1 MTPPSAN
8 IVQHLDRA
16 AEARPQAAA
25 LKVPR
30 GSTRAGDIDY
40 LTLSFAELR
49 AEVAAW
55 RARLEAAGTAPGDR
69 TLVMVPPGLPLIAS
83 VFALFQLG
91 AVPVVIDPGMGRA
104 AFLACVARSQPR
116 RLVGIPLALLLSHLF
131 RGAFRSVGSRILARG
146 SLTARLTGPG
156 VAPPVPRPAWQARPE
171 DLAAILFTSGST
183 GAPKGVCYEHGMF
196 AAQVDLIRQAYGI
209 TPGEIDLPLL
219 PIFALFNPAL
229 GMTTVVPELDPRRPA
244 AFNPARIVQAIQQE
258 QVTNSFGSPTLWRR
272 IARHCQEA
280 TVTLPSLRRVLCAGA
295 AVPADL
301 WAAAPRF
308 LPRGRLQSPYGATE
322 ALPLTTI
329 DHAEVAALGAAP
341 GGGACVGRPL
351 PGIEVRIIAPAEGPL
366 TAAAVATTRPAGE
379 IGEIIAAG
387 PVVTRAYDG
396 LPDATAHAKIL
407 EGGRTWHRL
416 GDCGYLDAAGRLWF
430 CGRRVERVETAGGTL
445 YPEPCE
451 QVFRPHPRVPRC
463 ALIGLGE
470 RPAQQ
475 PALVVEAG
483 LVGVEA
489 DALVA
494 ELRTWA
500 AAHPVTAAIRTFF
513 FHPRFPV
520 DVRHNA
526 KIHRLA
532 LARWAATA
540 RGYSPAALDHG
551 RTGGALDQDWRRT
564 ER

>member
-30 GSTRAGDIDY
+30 GTTRAGDIDY

-49 AEVAAW
+49 TEVAAW
-55 RARLEAAGTAPGDR
+55 RIRLEAAGTAPGDR
-69 TLVMVPPGLPLIAS
+69 TLVMVPPGLPLIAA
-83 VFALFQLG
+83 VFALFHLG

-116 RLVGIPLALLLSHLF
+116 RLVGIPFALLLSHLF
-131 RGAFRSVGSRILARG
+131 RGSFRSVGSRVLAGG
-146 SLTARLTGPG
+146 SLTARLTRPG
-156 VAPPVPRPAWQARPE
+156 TTPSVPRPAWQARSE

-244 AFNPARIVQAIQQE
+244 AFAPERIVQAIQQE

-272 IARHCQEA
+272 IARHCDEHQ
-280 TVTLPSLRRVLCAGA
+280 VTLPSLRRVLCAGA

-308 LPRGRLQSPYGATE
+308 LPHGRLQSPYGATE
-322 ALPLTTI
+322 ALPLTSI
-329 DHAEVAALGAAP
+329 DQEEVAALATPPA
-341 GGGACVGRPL
+341 GGACVGRPL
-351 PGIEVRIIAPAEGPL
+351 PGITVKVIAAADGPL
-366 TAAAVATTRPAGE
+366 PADALERPLPPGE
-379 IGEIIAAG
+379 IGEIVAAG
-387 PVVTRAYDG
+387 PVVTKAYDAA
-396 LPDATAHAKIL
+396 PEATARAKIVA
-407 EGGRTWHRL
+407 GDRTWHRL
-416 GDCGYLDAAGRLWF
+416 GDGGYLDAEGRLWF
-430 CGRRVERVETAGGTL
+430 CGRQVERVETPAGTL
-445 YPEPCE
+445 FPEPCE
-451 QVFRPHPRVPRC
+451 QVFRRHPAVARC
-463 ALIGLGE
+463 ALVGLGE
-470 RPAQQ
+470 RPDQR
-475 PALVVEAG
+475 PALVVEANLG
-483 LVGVEA
+483 ATAAEA
-489 DALVA
+489 LAA
-494 ELRTWA
+494 ELRTLA
-500 AAHPVTAAIRTFF
+500 AAHPVTREIRTFL

-540 RGYSPAALDHG
+540 RSYPSAEAAD
-551 RTGGALDQDWRRT
+551 
-564 ER
+564 

>member
-30 GSTRAGDIDY
+30 GRTRAGDIDY

-55 RARLEAAGTAPGDR
+55 RVRLEAAGTAPGDR
-69 TLVMVPPGLPLIAS
+69 TLVMVPPGLPLIAA
-83 VFALFQLG
+83 VFALFHLG

-116 RLVGIPLALLLSHLF
+116 RLVGIPFALLLSHLF
-131 RGAFRSVGSRILARG
+131 RGSFRSVGSRVLAGG

-156 VAPPVPRPAWQARPE
+156 TTPSVPRPAWQARSE

-244 AFNPARIVQAIQQE
+244 AFAPERIVQAIQQE

-272 IARHCQEA
+272 IARHCDEHK
-280 TVTLPSLRRVLCAGA
+280 VTLPSLRRVLCAGA

-308 LPRGRLQSPYGATE
+308 LPHGRLQSPYGATE
-322 ALPLTTI
+322 ALPLTSI
-329 DHAEVAALGAAP
+329 AQEEVAALATPPA
-341 GGGACVGRPL
+341 GGACVGRPL
-351 PGIEVRIIAPAEGPL
+351 PGITVKVIAAADGPL
-366 TAAAVATTRPAGE
+366 PADALERPLPPGE
-379 IGEIIAAG
+379 IGEIVAAG
-387 PVVTRAYDG
+387 PVVTKAYDAA
-396 LPDATAHAKIL
+396 PEATARAKIVA
-407 EGGRTWHRL
+407 GDRTWHRL
-416 GDCGYLDAAGRLWF
+416 GDCGYLDAEGRLWF
-430 CGRRVERVETAGGTL
+430 CGRQVERVETPAGTL
-445 YPEPCE
+445 FPEPCE
-451 QVFRPHPRVPRC
+451 QVFRRHPAVARC
-463 ALIGLGE
+463 ALVGLGE
-470 RPAQQ
+470 RPRQR
-475 PALVVEAG
+475 PALVVEANLG
-483 LVGVEA
+483 ATAAEA
-489 DALVA
+489 LAA
-494 ELRTWA
+494 ELCTLA
-500 AAHPVTAAIRTFF
+500 AAHPITREIRTFL

-540 RGYSPAALDHG
+540 RSYGPAEAAD
-551 RTGGALDQDWRRT
+551 
-564 ER
+564 

>member
-131 RGAFRSVGSRILARG
+131 RGSFRSVGSRVLAGG
-146 SLTARLTGPG
+146 SLTARLTRPG
-156 VAPPVPRPAWQARPE
+156 TTPSVPRPAWQARSE

-244 AFNPARIVQAIQQE
+244 AFAPERIVQAIQQE

-280 TVTLPSLRRVLCAGA
+280 KVTLPSLRRVLCAGA

-322 ALPLTTI
+322 ALPLTSI
-329 DHAEVAALGAAP
+329 AQEEVAALATPPA
-341 GGGACVGRPL
+341 GGACVGRAL
-351 PGIEVRIIAPAEGPL
+351 PGIAVKIIAAADGPL
-366 TAAAVATTRPAGE
+366 PPEALERPLSPGE
-379 IGEIIAAG
+379 IGEIVATG
-387 PVVTRAYDG
+387 PVVTKAYDAA
-396 LPDATAHAKIL
+396 PEATARAKIVA
-407 EGGRTWHRL
+407 GDRTWHRL
-416 GDCGYLDAAGRLWF
+416 GDCGYLDAEGRLWF
-430 CGRRVERVETAGGTL
+430 CGRQVERVETPAGTL
-445 YPEPCE
+445 FPEPCE
-451 QVFRPHPRVPRC
+451 QVFRRHPAVARC
-463 ALIGLGE
+463 ALVGLGE
-470 RPAQQ
+470 RPRQR
-475 PALVVEAG
+475 PALVVEANLG
-483 LVGVEA
+483 AAAAEA
-489 DALVA
+489 LAA
-494 ELRTWA
+494 ELRTLA
-500 AAHPVTAAIRTFF
+500 AAHPVTREIRTFL

-540 RGYSPAALDHG
+540 RSYPSAEAAD
-551 RTGGALDQDWRRT
+551 
-564 ER
+564 

>member
-272 IARHCQEA
+272 IARHCEDA
-280 TVTLPSLRRVLCAGA
+280 KVTLPSLRRVLCAGA

-329 DHAEVAALGAAP
+329 DHAEVAALGSAP
-341 GGGACVGRPL
+341 GRGACVGRAL
-351 PGIEVRIIAPAEGPL
+351 PGITVRVVAAADGPL
-366 TAAAVATTRPAGE
+366 PADALERPLPSGE
-379 IGEIIAAG
+379 IGEIVAAG
-387 PVVTRAYDG
+387 PVVTKAYDAA
-396 LPDATAHAKIL
+396 PEATARTKIVA
-407 EGGRTWHRL
+407 GGRTWHRL

-430 CGRRVERVETAGGTL
+430 CGRQVERVETPAGTL
-445 YPEPCE
+445 FPEPCE
-451 QVFRPHPRVPRC
+451 QVFRRHPAVVRC
-463 ALIGLGE
+463 ALVGLGE
-470 RPAQQ
+470 RPDQR
-475 PALVVEAG
+475 PALVVEANLG
-483 LVGVEA
+483 ATAA
-489 DALVA
+489 DALAA
-494 ELRTWA
+494 ELRTLA
-500 AAHPVTAAIRTFF
+500 AAHPVTREVRTFL
-513 FHPRFPV
+513 FHPRFPM

-540 RGYSPAALDHG
+540 RSYPSAEAAD
-551 RTGGALDQDWRRT
+551 
-564 ER
+564 

>member
-30 GSTRAGDIDY
+30 GRTRAGDIDY
-40 LTLSFAELR
+40 LTLSFVELR

-69 TLVMVPPGLPLIAS
+69 TLVMVPPGLPLIAA
-83 VFALFQLG
+83 VFALFHLG

-104 AFLACVARSQPR
+104 AFLACVARSQPKR
-116 RLVGIPLALLLSHLF
+116 VVGIPLALLLSHLF
-131 RGAFRSVGSRILARG
+131 RGSFRSVRSRVLAGG
-146 SLTARLTGPG
+146 SLTARLTRAGA
-156 VAPPVPRPAWQARPE
+156 APVTSRPAWQARPE

-244 AFNPARIVQAIQQE
+244 AFAPERIVQAIQQE

-272 IARHCQEA
+272 LARHCDEQK
-280 TVTLPSLRRVLCAGA
+280 VTLPSLRRVLCAGA

-322 ALPLTTI
+322 ALPLTSI
-329 DHAEVAALGAAP
+329 AQDEVAALATPPA
-341 GGGACVGRPL
+341 GGACVGRPL
-351 PGIEVRIIAPAEGPL
+351 PGIEVRIIAAAEGSLAPDAVERPL
-366 TAAAVATTRPAGE
+366 PAGE
-379 IGEIIAAG
+379 IGEIIATG
-387 PVVTRAYDG
+387 SVVTKAYDAA
-396 LPDATAHAKIL
+396 PEATARAKIVV
-407 EGGRTWHRL
+407 GDRTWHRL
-416 GDCGYLDAAGRLWF
+416 GDCGYLDPEGRLWF
-430 CGRRVERVETAGGTL
+430 CGRQVERVETLAGTL
-445 YPEPCE
+445 FPESCE
-451 QVFRPHPRVPRC
+451 QVFRRHPAVARC
-463 ALIGLGE
+463 ALVGLGE
-470 RPAQQ
+470 RPAQR
-475 PALVVEAG
+475 PALVVEASLG
-483 LVGVEA
+483 PTAAEA
-489 DALVA
+489 LAA
-494 ELRTWA
+494 ELRA
-500 AAHPVTAAIRTFF
+500 LASAHAMTREICTFL

-540 RGYSPAALDHG
+540 RSYPVAKATD
-551 RTGGALDQDWRRT
+551 
-564 ER
+564 